1 MTNRNLSS
9 YRVGVPRLRDLTQRL
24 ARPLFTLVLL
34 CLAST
39 ATAQMDQAA
48 SWAVPASADV
58 KQQLDAWLA
67 TQSLSAEQQHALEAL
82 WPATDEAPRGEELL
96 EQLTASLAAVSA
108 KAKEVVAFCQ
118 SPRSE
123 VRLPDFE
130 ILADNSQPA
139 LVRNNLRLLYGAW
152 LARHDMHE
160 EALQQFADLAPH
172 NVVDPVSL
180 LFYRSVCHHRLRDK
194 EACLPELAKLLEN
207 EAAVPRRYREVAQLM
222 QADLEPLK
230 PDTLDEVARLMD
242 SIRRRLDLARV
253 GQRVRQEEDEVI
265 AKLSK
270 MIDEMEEQRQQ
281 AESQIGQGDPS
292 SNPTPATPQPDSRDA
307 GTRGTG
313 DVDPKK
319 LENHGNWGNL
329 PLKERQEAMQQISKE
344 LPAHYREAVE
354 EYFRK
359 LARESD

>member
-1 MTNRNLSS
+1 MR
-9 YRVGVPRLRDLTQRL
+9 
-24 ARPLFTLVLL
+24 
-34 CLAST
+34 CLASICF
-39 ATAQMDQAA
+39 ALAALCAASDAFAQTPNAA
-48 SWAVPASADV
+48 SWAVPAPAEV
-58 KQQLDAWLA
+58 KEQLDAWLA
-67 TQSLSAEQQHALEAL
+67 TQSLSEEQKQALEAL
-82 WPATDEAPRGEELL
+82 WPATDEARSGEELL
-96 EQLTASLAAVSA
+96 DKLAASLAAVA
-108 KAKEVVAFCQ
+108 PKAKEVVVFCQ

-123 VRLPDFE
+123 VRLPEFE
-130 ILADNSQPA
+130 ILADEKQPA
-139 LVRNNLRLLYGAW
+139 LVRNNLRLLYGVW

-160 EALQQFADLAPH
+160 EALQQFADLTPQ

-194 EACLPELAKLLEN
+194 DACLPELATLLEN

-242 SIRRRLDLARV
+242 SIRRRLKLARV
-253 GQRVRQEEDEVI
+253 GQRVRKEEDEVI

-270 MIDEMEEQRQQ
+270 MIDELEKQRQE
-281 AESQIGQGDPS
+281 AEIQMSQGNPS
-292 SNPTPATPQPDSRDA
+292 GNPAPATPQSDSRAA
-307 GTRGTG
+307 GGRGKG

-329 PLKERQEAMQQISKE
+329 PPKERQEAMQQISKE